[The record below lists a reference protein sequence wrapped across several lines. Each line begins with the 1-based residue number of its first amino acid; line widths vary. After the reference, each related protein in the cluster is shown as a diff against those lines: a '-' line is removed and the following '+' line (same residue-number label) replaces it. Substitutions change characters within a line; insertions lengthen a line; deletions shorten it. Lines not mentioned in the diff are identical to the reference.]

1 MLSNANTLLYK
12 SLFPDAGRR
21 TKRESERRT
30 GTGQTLLESLL
41 SLRSQGAHGPDA
53 ALPAPGNALTR
64 HGFWFPESSLP

>member
-21 TKRESERRT
+21 TKRKRMSERRT
-30 GTGQTLLESLL
+30 RTGQTLLESIL

-53 ALPAPGNALTR
+53 ALQAPGDALTR
-64 HGFWFPESSLP
+64 HGFWFP